1 MSFVIDLI
9 IIVVAVTAV
18 WHGIA
23 KGFVKSGMRFASIII
38 SLICAFSFT
47 TPVAAW
53 LEEAFIKE
61 RVSEVT
67 EDTLGSI
74 VNVGTESLDIDE
86 VLSDRPEALSN
97 FAERFKFDISDMEEY
112 YNDFL
117 TNLTQSD
124 ALKAL
129 SEKIAA
135 PTAGAIST
143 VCAAIIIFLA
153 AMIVCAILTWLLE
166 LLCRLPVLKQLNKAL
181 GGLFGIGSAL
191 LSSWTIANISV
202 GLTNALETIRPDIFN
217 ESVISGSFILKFFV
231 DNSLILF

>member
-9 IIVVAVTAV
+9 IIAVAVTAV

-38 SLICAFSFT
+38 ALICVFSFT
-47 TPVAAW
+47 SPVSAW
-53 LEEAFIKE
+53 LEDTFVKQ
-61 RVSEVT
+61 RVSAVT

-74 VNVGTESLDIDE
+74 VNAGAERLDIDE

-97 FAERFKFDISDMEEY
+97 FAERFKFDISDIEDY

-117 TNLTQSD
+117 TDLTQSD
-124 ALKAL
+124 ALRAL

-135 PTAGAIST
+135 PTASAIST
-143 VCAAIIIFLA
+143 VCAAIIVFLA
-153 AMIVCAILTWLLE
+153 AIIVCFIAAWLLD

-181 GGLFGIGSAL
+181 GGLFGVGSAL
-191 LSSWTIANISV
+191 LCSWAIANISV
-202 GLTNALETIRPDIFN
+202 GLINALETIRPDVFN
-217 ESVISGSFILKFFV
+217 ETVITGSFILKFFV

>member
-9 IIVVAVTAV
+9 IIIVAVTAV

-38 SLICAFSFT
+38 ALICVFSFT

-53 LEEAFIKE
+53 LEESFVKQ
-61 RVSEVT
+61 RVSSLT

-74 VNVGTESLDIDE
+74 VNAGAERLDIDE
-86 VLSDRPEALSN
+86 VLSDRPESLSN
-97 FAERFKFDISDMEEY
+97 FADRFKFDISDIEEY

-129 SEKIAA
+129 SDKIAD
-135 PTAGAIST
+135 PTASAIST

-153 AMIVCAILTWLLE
+153 VMIICAIATWLLE
-166 LLCRLPVLKQLNKAL
+166 LLCRLPVLKQLNKLL
-181 GGLFGIGSAL
+181 GGLFGVGSAL
-191 LSSWTIANISV
+191 LCSWAIANISV
-202 GLTNALETIRPDIFN
+202 GLINALETIRPELFN
-217 ESVISGSFILKFFV
+217 ETVITGSFILKFFV